1 MATKC
6 DCICVPRDEYE
17 AMKAKKAVKKTA
29 SKPKRATTKPKTS
42 KPRQRAVQT
51 PRIAEPKVIMIEEP
65 KVTATKTAPKTK
77 PKAKTKSK
85 AKAAVKTKTK
95 PKAKMNTVYEVDYPQ
110 ALPAPK
116 RDVPYN
122 GKVIER
128 RVKTPK
134 IEAPRQNVSVVKIE
148 APKQEKVKKDRQLA
162 KRALA
167 GAVIVGA
174 STKQAAKVLNEARK
188 ERKAQKALARRNPTT
203 VYEVDYR
210 QALPAPKAKIDF
222 EPSPPKDEVLS
233 ALQGREVL
241 QLQAPKETTVRQLE
255 NCEGKGYFA
264 KKACMARNRKLAR
277 DY

>member
-1 MATKC
+1 MATTTKC

-17 AMKAKKAVKKTA
+17 MLKAKKAVKKTA
-29 SKPKRATTKPKTS
+29 SKPKRVSAKPKTS

-65 KVTATKTAPKTK
+65 KVTAKKTAPKTK
-77 PKAKTKSK
+77 AKPKTKGKS
-85 AKAAVKTKTK
+85 KAAVKTKTK

-116 RDVPYN
+116 SDVPYN

-134 IEAPRQNVSVVKIE
+134 IEAPRQETAVIKIE

-167 GAVIVGA
+167 KARQLTDA
-174 STKQAAKVLNEARK
+174 HAEKTARK
-188 ERKAQKALARRNPTT
+188 MLAKREAQAQAQ
-203 VYEVDYR
+203 V
-210 QALPAPKAKIDF
+210 QALPAPRQ
-222 EPSPPKDEVLS
+222 E
-233 ALQGREVL
+233 ALPTREVP
-241 QLQAPKETTVRQLE
+241 QLPAPKETIIRQLE

>member
-1 MATKC
+1 MATTTKC

-17 AMKAKKAVKKTA
+17 MLKAKKAVKKTA

-51 PRIAEPKVIMIEEP
+51 ARIAEPKVLMIEEP
-65 KVTATKTAPKTK
+65 KVTAKKTAQKTK

-116 RDVPYN
+116 RNVPYN

-134 IEAPRQNVSVVKIE
+134 VEAPRQEATVIKIE

-162 KRALA
+162 KRAIA
-167 GAVIVGA
+167 KA
-174 STKQAAKVLNEARK
+174 KQLKEAKAEKMAEKLVRR
-188 ERKAQKALARRNPTT
+188 EREESQAQ
-203 VYEVDYR
+203 VM
-210 QALPAPKAKIDF
+210 ALPAPRP
-222 EPSPPKDEVLS
+222 E
-233 ALQGREVL
+233 ALPTREVP
-241 QLQAPKETTVRQLE
+241 QLPAPKETTVRQLE
-255 NCEGKGYFA
+255 NCEGKSYFA
-264 KKACMARNRKLAR
+264 KRACMARNRKLAR

>member
-1 MATKC
+1 MATTTKC

-17 AMKAKKAVKKTA
+17 AMKAKKAVRKTA
-29 SKPKRATTKPKTS
+29 SKPKRATTKAKTS
-42 KPRQRAVQT
+42 KLRQRAVQT

-65 KVTATKTAPKTK
+65 KVTAKKTAPKTK
-77 PKAKTKSK
+77 SKAKAKSK
-85 AKAAVKTKTK
+85 SKAAVKTKTK

-116 RDVPYN
+116 RNVPYN

-128 RVKTPK
+128 RTKAPK
-134 IEAPRQNVSVVKIE
+134 IKAPSQETVVVKETVMIE
-148 APKQEKVKKDRQLA
+148 APKKEKPKKDRQLA

-174 STKQAAKVLNEARK
+174 STRQAAKVLNEARR

-203 VYEVDYR
+203 VYEVDYP
-210 QALPAPKAKIDF
+210 QALPAPRQETLPA
-222 EPSPPKDEVLS
+222 
-233 ALQGREVL
+233 REVP
-241 QLQAPKETTVRQLE
+241 QLQAPKEATIRQME
-255 NCEGKGYFA
+255 TCEGKGYFA

>member
-1 MATKC
+1 ML
-6 DCICVPRDEYE
+6 
-17 AMKAKKAVKKTA
+17 KAKKAVKKTA

-65 KVTATKTAPKTK
+65 KVTAKKTAPKTK
-77 PKAKTKSK
+77 SKAKTKPK

-134 IEAPRQNVSVVKIE
+134 VEAPRQNVSVVKIE

-167 GAVIVGA
+167 KARQLTDA
-174 STKQAAKVLNEARK
+174 HAENTARK
-188 ERKAQKALARRNPTT
+188 MLAKREKAQAQAQ
-203 VYEVDYR
+203 VM
-210 QALPAPKAKIDF
+210 ALPAPKQ
-222 EPSPPKDEVLS
+222 E
-233 ALQGREVL
+233 ALPAREVP
-241 QLQAPKETTVRQLE
+241 QLPAPREPTVRQLE
-255 NCEGKGYFA
+255 NCEGKGYIA